1 MSKMKHVVLLGAGAI
16 GVLPAA
22 KLAGCG
28 GVKLTVAA
36 DAERVA
42 RYRKDG
48 IFLNG
53 EKLPFGYASPEELE
67 IADLI
72 IVATKMTTLGAA
84 LENVVQAVNEN
95 TVFLPLLNGI
105 SARDVISARFPQ
117 CRVLGG
123 FHLGH
128 ASVRVGNRVTHDG
141 VGTIYCGGEGS
152 ALDFVTGLLKSA
164 GVDVEAP
171 DNFEVAMWQKFVL
184 NVGINQTQAFFQ
196 ADYGKVQ
203 HSPEMLRMV
212 WDLMEEAVAVGK
224 ACGVA
229 LGDEVID
236 SAMMVVCKMPP
247 QVKTSMLQ
255 DVEAGRETEVD
266 AFAGTVC
273 RLAEKYNIEVP
284 KNRLVLEKVRGA
296 PVFVLSSSLQV
307 ENEATPLSRS

>member
-1 MSKMKHVVLLGAGAI
+1 MKHIDHVDLLGAGAI

-22 KLAGCG
+22 QLAGYD
-28 GVKLTVAA
+28 GVKLSVAA

-53 EKLPFGYASPEELE
+53 EKLPFQYASPAELDP
-67 IADLI
+67 ADLV
-72 IVATKMTTLGAA
+72 IVATKMTTLRAA
-84 LENVVQAVNEN
+84 LENVAPAVTEK
-95 TVFLPLLNGI
+95 TIFLPVLNGI
-105 SARDVISARFPQ
+105 SAREVISERFPL

-128 ASVRVGNRVTHDG
+128 ASVREKNRISFDG
-141 VGTIYCGGEGS
+141 VGSFYCGGEAE
-152 ALDFVTGLLKSA
+152 ALAFAAGILKAA
-164 GVDVEAP
+164 GVDVETP
-171 DNFEVAMWQKFVL
+171 ENFEVAMWQKFVL
-184 NVGINQTQAFFQ
+184 NVGINQTQAYYN
-196 ADYGKVQ
+196 ADYGQVQ
-203 HSPEMLRMV
+203 QSPEMLRMV
-212 WDLMEEAVAVGK
+212 WDLMEEAVAVGR

-255 DVEAGRETEVD
+255 DVQAGRETEVD

-273 RLAEKYNIEVP
+273 RLAEKHGLDVP
-284 KNRLVLEKVRGA
+284 KNAMVWNKLKRIEK
-296 PVFVLSSSLQV
+296 
-307 ENEATPLSRS
+307 